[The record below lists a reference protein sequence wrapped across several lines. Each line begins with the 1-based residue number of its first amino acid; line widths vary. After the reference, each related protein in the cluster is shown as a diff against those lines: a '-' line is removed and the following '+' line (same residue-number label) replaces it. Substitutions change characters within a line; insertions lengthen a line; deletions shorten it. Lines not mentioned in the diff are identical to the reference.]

1 MPIEIKELLIK
12 TTIMSNSSETSEPIN
27 NESSDLDSEAINE
40 KLGTFKKQILAE
52 CNANMSRLLKQS
64 TER

>member
-12 TTIMSNSSETSEPIN
+12 TTIMSNSPETSEPIN
-27 NESSDLDSEAINE
+27 NESSDLDSEAMNE
-40 KLGTFKKQILAE
+40 KLGAFKKQILAE